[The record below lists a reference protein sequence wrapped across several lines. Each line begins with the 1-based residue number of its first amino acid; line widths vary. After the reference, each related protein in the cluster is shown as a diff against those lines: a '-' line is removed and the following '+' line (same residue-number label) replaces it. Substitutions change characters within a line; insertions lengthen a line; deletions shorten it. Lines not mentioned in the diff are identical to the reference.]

1 MKHTVIIL
9 IVLIASVFSSSVI
22 AQTEEKK
29 DMPKTEAEKGRG
41 KNGNEHIKRFKEF
54 RRDFLTKKVQMTQE
68 EADAFFP
75 LYDELGD
82 KKFKLQAEVGEKMR
96 KVWDEN
102 KASDV
107 DYNAV
112 LDALEEIPV
121 KEAALEKEYGQKF
134 RKILSPKKMFR
145 LKMAENEFSREL
157 MRRPDRKDK
166 RDNNNNAPEK
176 DRRLELKQAPE
187 K

>member
-1 MKHTVIIL
+1 MKHSAIIL
-9 IVLIASVFSSSVI
+9 IVLILSIFSTSVI
-22 AQTEEKK
+22 ARTEGKK
-29 DMPKTEAEKGRG
+29 EMPRTENERG
-41 KNGNEHIKRFKEF
+41 KGKDGNEHIKRFKEF

-68 EADAFFP
+68 EADKFFP

-96 KVWDEN
+96 KVWDEDN
-102 KASDV
+102 ASDA

-166 RDNNNNAPEK
+166 KDDNAPERERHF
-176 DRRLELKQAPE
+176 DPRPAPE

>member
-1 MKHTVIIL
+1 MKHSSIIL
-9 IVLIASVFSSSVI
+9 IVLILSIFSVSVI
-22 AQTEEKK
+22 AQTEDKKEMPRTEHEREKS
-29 DMPKTEAEKGRG
+29 
-41 KNGNEHIKRFKEF
+41 KNGNVHIKRFKEF

-68 EADAFFP
+68 EADKFFP

-82 KKFKLQAEVGEKMR
+82 KKFKLQVEIGEKMR
-96 KVWDEN
+96 KVWDED
-102 KASDV
+102 KASDA

-121 KEAALEKEYGQKF
+121 KEAALEKEYGKKF
-134 RKILSPKKMFR
+134 REILSPKKMFR

-166 RDNNNNAPEK
+166 KDNNAPEREK
-176 DRRLELKQAPE
+176 RFDPRPAPE

>member
-1 MKHTVIIL
+1 MKHSAIIL
-9 IVLIASVFSSSVI
+9 IVLILSIFSTSVI
-22 AQTEEKK
+22 AQTEGKK
-29 DMPKTEAEKGRG
+29 EMPRTENERG
-41 KNGNEHIKRFKEF
+41 KGKDGNEHIKRFKEF

-68 EADAFFP
+68 EADKFFP

-96 KVWDEN
+96 KVWDEDN
-102 KASDV
+102 ASDA

-166 RDNNNNAPEK
+166 KDDNAPERERHF
-176 DRRLELKQAPE
+176 DPRPAPE